1 MYRSKGFST
10 CELILSALLIVIGVL
25 TLTRPDSALESAA
38 IIYGILAAV
47 IGIFDIIVYVKLER
61 RTGFGPAASL
71 VTGILSILAG
81 VMILLRPVV
90 GTIAL
95 VWLFPIW
102 FICHC
107 ISRLMNLGVTRVLA
121 GNVYYYFSLV
131 LNIIGLI
138 LGFALLFD
146 PFLSAFTMAFLVG
159 FYLILLGIDGVV
171 NSIGNLARR

>member
-1 MYRSKGFST
+1 M
-10 CELILSALLIVIGVL
+10 
-25 TLTRPDSALESAA
+25 
-38 IIYGILAAV
+38 
-47 IGIFDIIVYVKLER
+47 
-61 RTGFGPAASL
+61 
-71 VTGILSILAG
+71 TGILSILAG

-131 LNIIGLI
+131 LNIIGII
-138 LGFALLFD
+138 LASRCSSTRSS
-146 PFLSAFTMAFLVG
+146 PPSQWPSWWAST
-159 FYLILLGIDGVV
+159 
-171 NSIGNLARR
+171 